1 MIPFETRV
9 SRALRFQATYRVVLA
24 ILLGSIWLGSAPVI
38 PAAAAQKVAT
48 IQLVVDYGDGAEL
61 RFKALPWKEGMTVL
75 DALNAAK
82 VHRHGITFVT
92 RGKGSSTLITKI
104 GDLANEGDGKNWL
117 YSVNEKRG
125 EVSAG
130 AQKVEAHDTILW
142 RFEVYE

>member
-1 MIPFETRV
+1 MVTFETRV
-9 SRALRFQATYRVVLA
+9 ARAVRFKPACGVVLA
-24 ILLGSIWLGSAPVI
+24 ILLASMQAT
-38 PAAAAQKVAT
+38 PAVAAQKTAT
-48 IQLVVDYGDGAEL
+48 VQLVVDYGDGAEV

-75 DALNAAK
+75 DALNAAQA
-82 VHRHGITFVT
+82 HRHGIKFVT

-130 AQKVEAHDTILW
+130 AHKVEPRDTILW

>member
-1 MIPFETRV
+1 MFRFETRV
-9 SRALRFQATYRVVLA
+9 ARTLRFRPTCGVMLA
-24 ILLGSIWLGSAPVI
+24 ILLGSIPLTT
-38 PAAAAQKVAT
+38 AAAAQKTAT
-48 IQLVVDYGDGAEL
+48 VQLVVDYGDGAEL

-82 VHRHGITFVT
+82 AHRHGITFVT
-92 RGKGSSTLITKI
+92 RGKGSSTLVTKI
-104 GDLANEGDGKNWL
+104 GDQANEGDGKNWL

-130 AQKVEAHDTILW
+130 AQKVEPQDTILW